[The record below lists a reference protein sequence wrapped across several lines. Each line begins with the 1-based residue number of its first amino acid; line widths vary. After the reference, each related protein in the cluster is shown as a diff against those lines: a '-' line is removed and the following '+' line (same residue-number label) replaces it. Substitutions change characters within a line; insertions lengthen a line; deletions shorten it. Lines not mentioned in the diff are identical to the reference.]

1 MMYRSG
7 RGKEYE
13 RFKAERQKEID
24 EMVKRRIERRK
35 ILAQGQPLIMVPDPD
50 PNETDPVEVRFKED
64 EYIQRQQRMY
74 DKINREYR
82 DIIGQK

>member
-1 MMYRSG
+1 MYRLG
-7 RGKEYE
+7 RGKAYE

-24 EMVKRRIERRK
+24 EKVKRRIERRK
-35 ILAQGQPLIMVPDPD
+35 ILAKGQPLIMVPDPD
-50 PNETDPVEVRFKED
+50 PTETDPVEAMFKED

-74 DKINREYR
+74 DKINKEYR

>member
-1 MMYRSG
+1 
-7 RGKEYE
+7 
-13 RFKAERQKEID
+13 
-24 EMVKRRIERRK
+24 
-35 ILAQGQPLIMVPDPD
+35 MVPDPD

-74 DKINREYR
+74 DKINKEYR